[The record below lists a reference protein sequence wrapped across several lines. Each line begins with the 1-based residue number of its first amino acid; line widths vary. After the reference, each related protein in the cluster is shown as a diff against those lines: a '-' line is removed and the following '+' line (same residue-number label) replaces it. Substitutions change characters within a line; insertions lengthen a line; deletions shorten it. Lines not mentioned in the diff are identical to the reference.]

1 MRRPRHLS
9 PEERALWD
17 HVTRKADPL
26 GPAHTPTATPKAPE
40 PRPKPKQQTPPPL
53 QPFDLGS
60 KVDHRRDHDL
70 LPSLTESL
78 RKSPVQMDAKAHG
91 KLKRGKLRPEARI
104 DLHGMTVAEA
114 HPALRS
120 FILSE
125 HAAGSRLVLVITGKG
140 KLRDYEA
147 PMPVR
152 QGVLR
157 HQVPQWLRLPP
168 LNQVVMQI
176 TPANIRHGGEGA
188 YYVYLRRAR

>member
-9 PEERALWD
+9 AEERSLWD
-17 HVTRKADPL
+17 QVARAATPMDPAR
-26 GPAHTPTATPKAPE
+26 PTPPTPVMPKPKAP
-40 PRPKPKQQTPPPL
+40 PPL
-53 QPFDLGS
+53 RAPLLAFEVGS
-60 KVDHRRDHDL
+60 QVNHRRDHDL
-70 LPSLTESL
+70 MPALTQTL
-78 RKSPVQMDAKAHG
+78 RYAPVQMDAKAHG
-91 KLKRGKLRPEARI
+91 KMTRGKLRPEARI

-114 HPALRS
+114 HPALRG

-168 LNQVVMQI
+168 LNHIVMQI

-188 YYVYLRRAR
+188 LYVYLRRTR